1 MTKLELLRSV
11 VHWSLTAVIAIY
23 IISGF
28 GITEFRTVEA
38 WTFGLITKNLSFI
51 VHNILTVPFIVLLV
65 MHISPVLTLKRRA
78 ARK

>member
-1 MTKLELLRSV
+1 MTKLELFRSV
-11 VHWSLTAVIAIY
+11 VHWSLAAVIAIY

-51 VHNILTVPFIVLLV
+51 VHNILTVPFIVLLIT
-65 MHISPVLTLKRRA
+65 HISLALTLKRRA
-78 ARK
+78 AIK

>member
-1 MTKLELLRSV
+1 MTKLELLRGV

-28 GITEFRTVEA
+28 GITEFRIVEA

-51 VHNILTVPFIVLLV
+51 VHNILTVPFIVLLIR
-65 MHISPVLTLKRRA
+65 HISLALTLKSRA